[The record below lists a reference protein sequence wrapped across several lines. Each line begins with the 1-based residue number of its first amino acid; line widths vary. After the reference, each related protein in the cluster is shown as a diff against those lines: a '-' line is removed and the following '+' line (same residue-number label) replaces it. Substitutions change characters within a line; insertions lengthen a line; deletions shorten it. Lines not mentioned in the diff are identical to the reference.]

1 MSYTTKEENMTDAQ
15 HIIDK
20 IDNYLDKFSLK
31 TCTSTT
37 EELIAFIEEQ
47 WKQADEVKYTIY
59 QSYIII
65 GRMVNEYIKQGS
77 FEQMMFWLEEGDK
90 HIRANDNPEYIR
102 NYYKGECC
110 LSCGNEEKALYYLN
124 LCYAVEPD
132 YIFSRA
138 AFCYKFFNQHL
149 EHPRELAE
157 PEYDD
162 EIEVEG
168 ELELPLWTSF
178 FQMKD
183 TIRCEV
189 MLDYMEEEVTEEEA
203 EDLLQKTMKYI
214 EEKQEVILDRLLD
227 QLLLKYKEWQPRYGY
242 EGADKEAFMPDV
254 ENKEQFGR
262 LITPLVIYIIIE
274 SLDDKP
280 HIGYL
285 FDCSW
290 DSEHALGF
298 MTYDNKVKD
307 IGGAD
312 TAFCI

>member
-1 MSYTTKEENMTDAQ
+1 MIDA
-15 HIIDK
+15 HTIVDK

-31 TCTSTT
+31 ASTATS
-37 EELIAFIEEQ
+37 EDLIAFIEEQ
-47 WKQADEVKYTIY
+47 WRQADEVKYTIY

-65 GRMVNEYIKQGS
+65 SRMVNEYIKNGN
-77 FEQMMFWLEEGDK
+77 FEQMIFWLNEGDK
-90 HIRANDNPEYIR
+90 HTRANDNPEYIR

-132 YIFSRA
+132 YIFTRA
-138 AFCYKFFNQHL
+138 PFCYTFFNQHL
-149 EHPRELAE
+149 EEPRELPE
-157 PEYDD
+157 PEYSE

-168 ELELPLWTSF
+168 RLELPLWTSF

-183 TIRCEV
+183 SIRCEV
-189 MLDYMEEEVTEEEA
+189 LLDYMEEEVTEEDA
-203 EDLLQKTMKYI
+203 ETLLNATLVDIKEC
-214 EEKQEVILDRLLD
+214 EEEILHALLNS
-227 QLLLKYKEWQPRYGY
+227 LLVKYKEWQPRYGY
-242 EGADKEAFMPDV
+242 EGEDKEAFMPDV
-254 ENKEQFGR
+254 ETKEQFGM
-262 LITPLVIYIIIE
+262 LITPMVIYIIPE
-274 SLDDKP
+274 SLDEPP

-298 MTYDNKVKD
+298 MTYKQEVEY

-312 TAFCI
+312 SAFCL